1 MWLCWE
7 PGFDGA
13 LSIVKIV
20 RKALPGR
27 PEGDVD
33 ESCIPLGDYLAR
45 VIPAIPSARR
55 LLMTAMFGFP

>member
-20 RKALPGR
+20 RNALPGR

-45 VIPAIPSARR
+45 S
-55 LLMTAMFGFP
+55 